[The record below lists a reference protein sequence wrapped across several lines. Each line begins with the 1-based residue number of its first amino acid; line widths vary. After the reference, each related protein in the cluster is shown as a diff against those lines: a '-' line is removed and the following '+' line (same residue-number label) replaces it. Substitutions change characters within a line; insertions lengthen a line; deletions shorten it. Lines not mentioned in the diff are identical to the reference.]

1 MEEYKTIYFK
11 FGALIECE
19 HVAIDNVY
27 SIDIH
32 IDDDYFN
39 MDLNGID
46 GFVLGTIVQC
56 GKNDI
61 IEEINAIKYN
71 EECDIDDSGDC
82 VIIKNGKVI
91 YKEVVN
97 HES

>member
-11 FGALIECE
+11 FGALIECD
-19 HVAIDNVY
+19 HVAVDNVY

-32 IDDDYFN
+32 MDKNDNYYN

-56 GKNDI
+56 GPDDI
-61 IEEINAIKYN
+61 I
-71 EECDIDDSGDC
+71 
-82 VIIKNGKVI
+82 
-91 YKEVVN
+91 KEVDAV
-97 HES
+97 